1 MEWHKVVSL
10 GKKLSN
16 YCPCYVLAHQESKQK
31 PYLGKTEFDKH
42 EIISKLVFKSISYD
56 KKPHTN
62 FFCEHF
68 VVKTCQICDLLSF
81 SRFFRA
87 AQIFH
92 SHVLATTFAMQEPSS
107 DLNFFIIYSF

>member
-31 PYLGKTEFDKH
+31 PYLGKKEFDKH

-56 KKPHTN
+56 KKPHRN
-62 FFCEHF
+62 LI
-68 VVKTCQICDLLSF
+68 KTCQIYDLLSF
-81 SRFFRA
+81 SRFFRD
-87 AQIFH
+87 AQNFH

-107 DLNFFIIYSF
+107 DLNVFIIYSF